1 LALRS
6 YLWPL
11 APGGLNQT
19 GWPLGR
25 MVRSLELEVAVS
37 KVPGVS
43 EVNGLL
49 LFQLAANGTYQPLP
63 VDGNNRSELTLVSW
77 QLPELLKVTVA
88 TGADQS
94 NVQPDATLDT
104 TTPNSGPN
112 TVAVPVVTPDLC

>member
-1 LALRS
+1 
-6 YLWPL
+6 
-11 APGGLNQT
+11 
-19 GWPLGR
+19 